1 MERIKRTWAEISLDA
16 LRHNVEEY
24 QRIADGTPLMGI
36 IKADGY
42 GHGDVMTAGAL
53 HEAGVRF
60 FGVSGLAEAICLRN
74 GGVGGDILIL
84 GYTPPEQAEL
94 LSRYDITQTVY
105 EQAYGERLSRAAQ
118 AAGVEVKCHVKI
130 DTGMNRIGFVPQ
142 VQAVLPVYRLP
153 RLRFTGI
160 FTHFCCADED
170 TPKGVQ
176 FTKTQ
181 FARFASVI
189 DGLVQEGID
198 VGVRH
203 CCNTAAALRFPEMR
217 MDLVRVGI
225 GLYGLSPEQDA
236 ENNPFLQPAMTM
248 KSVVSML
255 KTVQPGEYI
264 GYGATYQVQ
273 TPMRVA
279 TVPVGYA
286 DGYPRLLSNK
296 GRMRVGG
303 AFAPVVGRVCMDQLM
318 LDVTGLPVKEG
329 DEVVV
334 FGAGGPSAD
343 ELARETGTI
352 NYEIVCGVS
361 RRVPREYRQGGRIV
375 CYKDYTL

>member
-1 MERIKRTWAEISLDA
+1 MERIKRTWAEVDLDA
-16 LRHNVEEY
+16 LRHNVAEY
-24 QRIADGTPLMGI
+24 QRIAEGTPLMGI

-53 HEAGVRF
+53 HDAGVRF

-74 GGVGGDILIL
+74 GGVGGEILIL
-84 GYTPPEQAEL
+84 GYTPPEDAAL

-105 EQAYGERLSRAAQ
+105 EQAYGEKLSRAAQ
-118 AAGVEVKCHVKI
+118 AAGVDVKCHVKI
-130 DTGMNRIGFVPQ
+130 DTGMNRIGFQPDAGTV
-142 VQAVLPVYRLP
+142 APVYRLP
-153 RLRFTGI
+153 QLQFTGI

-176 FTKTQ
+176 FTKEQ
-181 FARFASVI
+181 FGRFVSVI
-189 DGLVQEGID
+189 DGLRTMGIA

-203 CCNTAAALRFPEMR
+203 CCNTAATLRFPEMR
-217 MDLVRVGI
+217 LDLVRVGI
-225 GLYGLSPEQDA
+225 GLYGLSPEQNA
-236 ENNPFLQPAMTM
+236 QNTPFLHPAMSM

-264 GYGATYQVQ
+264 GYGATYR
-273 TPMRVA
+273 TEKAMRVA

-296 GRMRVGG
+296 GRMKVGG
-303 AFAPVVGRVCMDQLM
+303 AFAPVVGRVCMDQVM
-318 LDVTGLPVKEG
+318 LDVTGLSVSEG

-343 ELARETGTI
+343 ELAQTIGTI

-361 RRVPREYRQGGRIV
+361 RRVPREYRQNGKIV